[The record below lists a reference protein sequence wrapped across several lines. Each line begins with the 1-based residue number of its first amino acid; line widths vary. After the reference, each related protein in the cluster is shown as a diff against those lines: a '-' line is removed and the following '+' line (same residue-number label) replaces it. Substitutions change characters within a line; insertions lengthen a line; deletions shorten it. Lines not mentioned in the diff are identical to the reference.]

1 MVLGW
6 KEIRD
11 RAVQFSKRWE
21 NETSEDAE
29 AKSFWD
35 EFFVVFGIDRRRF
48 AKYEHPV
55 KKIDNKQGFVDLF
68 WPGMLL
74 IEHKSKGKNLDKA
87 YSQAR
92 DYFPGLKDR
101 ELPKYILISDFE
113 NFRLYDLEE
122 NEVHAF
128 TLGKL
133 HENIKLFG
141 PLIGYQKK
149 SFKEEDP
156 VNMKAAAELM
166 GKIHDRLKDIG
177 YEGHPLEVY
186 LVRLLFCLFAED
198 TGIFNKNAF
207 QDYIQTK
214 TNEDGSDLGLHIYK
228 IFNILNTPKDKRPK
242 VLDDS
247 LNDFEYVNGGLF
259 AEAIPDANFNSAMR
273 NVLLDCCALDW
284 GKISPAIFGS
294 LFQSVMNPE
303 ERRNL
308 GAHYT
313 SEKNILKLIKSL
325 FLDNL
330 YFELEGCGKNKKK
343 LEEFHNKLASLKF
356 LDPACGCGNFLVI
369 TYREL
374 RFLEIEVIKR
384 LNPTGQTVLDIRELI
399 LWN

>member
-1 MVLGW
+1 
-6 KEIRD
+6 
-11 RAVQFSKRWE
+11 
-21 NETSEDAE
+21 
-29 AKSFWD
+29 
-35 EFFVVFGIDRRRF
+35 
-48 AKYEHPV
+48 
-55 KKIDNKQGFVDLF
+55 
-68 WPGMLL
+68 MLL

-156 VNMKAAAELM
+156 VNMKAAELM
-166 GKIHDRLKDIG
+166 GKIHDWLKAND
-177 YEGHPLEVY
+177 YTGHQLELY
-186 LVRLLFCLFAED
+186 LVRLVFCLFAED

-303 ERRNL
+303 
-308 GAHYT
+308 
-313 SEKNILKLIKSL
+313 
-325 FLDNL
+325 
-330 YFELEGCGKNKKK
+330 
-343 LEEFHNKLASLKF
+343 
-356 LDPACGCGNFLVI
+356 
-369 TYREL
+369 
-374 RFLEIEVIKR
+374 
-384 LNPTGQTVLDIRELI
+384 
-399 LWN
+399 